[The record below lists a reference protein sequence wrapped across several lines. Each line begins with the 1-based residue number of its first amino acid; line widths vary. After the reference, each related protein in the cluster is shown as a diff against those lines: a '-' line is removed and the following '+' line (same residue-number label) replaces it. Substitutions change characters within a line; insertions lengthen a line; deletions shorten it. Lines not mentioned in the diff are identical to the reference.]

1 MSKIRVG
8 SCLSLQT
15 IIGRHMR
22 IPGGDHQWMLQVVFK
37 PKNKSYVLFR
47 TNNAASCYEYYI
59 LLNFAP
65 TTLFQS
71 QCVLPTR
78 IAITKAQCYNTGH
91 RCRQQLRQIGTYAYH
106 VHCHNIP
113 KFSRH
118 ILGYSP
124 ALKRPLHL
132 LHVPATKVHAHI
144 FFSAR
149 HTKPS
154 SICYWAY

>member
-22 IPGGDHQWMLQVVFK
+22 ISGGGDHQWMLQVVFK
-37 PKNKSYVLFR
+37 PKNKSYVLR
-47 TNNAASCYEYYI
+47 I
-59 LLNFAP
+59 LHVLNFAP

-91 RCRQQLRQIGTYAYH
+91 RCRQQLRQIGTYAYN
-106 VHCHNIP
+106 VHCGNIP

-118 ILGYSP
+118 ILGYLP

-149 HTKPS
+149 HTKPN

>member
-1 MSKIRVG
+1 
-8 SCLSLQT
+8 
-15 IIGRHMR
+15 
-22 IPGGDHQWMLQVVFK
+22 MLQVVFK

-78 IAITKAQCYNTGH
+78 IAITKAQCYKTGH

-124 ALKRPLHL
+124 ALKRPCICYMFQL
-132 LHVPATKVHAHI
+132 LKSMLI
-144 FFSAR
+144 FFFLLVILSQARSATGR
-149 HTKPS
+149 TK
-154 SICYWAY
+154 

>member
-8 SCLSLQT
+8 SCLSFTDNYWQT
-15 IIGRHMR
+15 YANTR
-22 IPGGDHQWMLQVVFK
+22 GGPSM
-37 PKNKSYVLFR
+37 
-47 TNNAASCYEYYI
+47 NAASCIQTKKQE
-59 LLNFAP
+59 LRVTNSTF

-78 IAITKAQCYNTGH
+78 IAITKAQCYNTGN
-91 RCRQQLRQIGTYAYH
+91 RCRQQLRQIGTYAH
-106 VHCHNIP
+106 NVHCHNIP

-144 FFSAR
+144 FFLLVILSQARSATGR
-149 HTKPS
+149 TK
-154 SICYWAY
+154 